1 MVYCP
6 KCGTQNED
14 DAKFCKKC
22 GADLYKGETVEK
34 RAEAHAGPSRRHMD
48 EECFGLPYGGAIAG
62 VIVGLFIIL
71 IGLWM
76 VFGLNVW
83 NWLWPTVIIIIGVL
97 IVAGAIYGRR
107 RYR

>member
-22 GADLYKGETVEK
+22 GADLYAGETVEK
-34 RAEAHAGPSRRHMD
+34 RAEAYAGPSRRHMD
-48 EECFGLPYGGAIAG
+48 EECFGLPYGGAIVG

-71 IGLWM
+71 IGVGI
-76 VFGLNVW
+76 VFQQD
-83 NWLWPTVIIIIGVL
+83 IGHWFMPFIL
-97 IVAGAIYGRR
+97 IVIGLLIVVGAIYGRR

>member
-34 RAEAHAGPSRRHMD
+34 RAEAHEGPSRRHMD

-71 IGLWM
+71 IGLGM